1 MGSDIRVLTQSPVG
15 RVAYW
20 PLQKLIRFVRRLRY
34 PELPMDHALISV
46 SYRGRQFRIEV
57 RRWNSSDHSAVRQ
70 CFSYAQYDMP
80 QYDQGKALDRLYREI
95 VDAGKR
101 PLIVDCGANVGAS
114 VLWFTARYPEAHIIA
129 VEPASDNFSLLE
141 KNTRG
146 LDVELYR
153 AGVGPEDGTA
163 WLSNPNGDAGMD
175 YRTNSVGEGVKVK
188 IVSLAM
194 LLMGKLSGDL
204 VPFLLKVDIE
214 GAEKDLFTGDTSLIN
229 RFPLIILE
237 PHDWLLPGQATSLPF
252 LRFHVEAKRELA
264 LKLENIASVRY
275 TL

>member
-1 MGSDIRVLTQSPVG
+1 
-15 RVAYW
+15 
-20 PLQKLIRFVRRLRY
+20 
-34 PELPMDHALISV
+34 
-46 SYRGRQFRIEV
+46 
-57 RRWNSSDHSAVRQ
+57 
-70 CFSYAQYDMP
+70 
-80 QYDQGKALDRLYREI
+80 
-95 VDAGKR
+95 
-101 PLIVDCGANVGAS
+101 
-114 VLWFTARYPEAHIIA
+114 

-188 IVSLAM
+188 SSHCDASH
-194 LLMGKLSGDL
+194 GKLSGDL

-252 LRFHVEAKRELA
+252 LRFHVEAKRNLRSSLRTSRRSVTRSKAAPHLA
-264 LKLENIASVRY
+264 GAGSAA
-275 TL
+275 